1 MTRASAAAI
10 VCVAVVAAAVM
21 SVAAAPALAQG
32 TRPRASVEALGP
44 DGPVAPGASVTVR
57 LAVTLPDAVH
67 VQAHEPADPL
77 LIPTVLG
84 IEAPPGITI
93 EAIAYPAP
101 SELAQAGRA
110 TPLLVL
116 GPRFSIEVRA
126 AVSADASAG
135 AIALPGVLRY
145 QACTDEV
152 CFPPARAAARWQI
165 RVATP

>member
-1 MTRASAAAI
+1 M
-10 VCVAVVAAAVM
+10 
-21 SVAAAPALAQG
+21 
-32 TRPRASVEALGP
+32 
-44 DGPVAPGASVTVR
+44 
-57 LAVTLPDAVH
+57 
-67 VQAHEPADPL
+67 QARPADPL

-116 GPRFSIEVRA
+116 GPRFSIEVAPPSPQTRQPVRSPYRA
-126 AVSADASAG
+126 CCATRPV
-135 AIALPGVLRY
+135 P
-145 QACTDEV
+145 DEV